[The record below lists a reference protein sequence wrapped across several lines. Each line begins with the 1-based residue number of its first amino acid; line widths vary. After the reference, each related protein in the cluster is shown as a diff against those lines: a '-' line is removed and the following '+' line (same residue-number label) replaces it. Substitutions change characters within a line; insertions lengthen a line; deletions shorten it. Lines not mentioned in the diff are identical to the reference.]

1 MGRTEV
7 LTDLRSC
14 RCVSQ
19 IAVFALM
26 LLLGG
31 TAAMAS
37 PKSFSIDS
45 QDAPHSLLEFG
56 RQSGLQILFAS
67 DKVKGITTNAVYGSY
82 EPIDALHLLLKG
94 TPLTVSEKSEGVLVV
109 GPQLKARNS
118 LSAEPVAGNTDGS
131 TARLAQATAAA
142 SQPQSGADSV
152 SKNGAASS
160 SSVSSGSESL
170 KLSEIIVTAQKV
182 SQKLMDVPMS
192 ITVVTGDQLEEL
204 QATRILDWLALVPG
218 LNINDGTTPGKG
230 ALILEGIPSL
240 GAASEVGMYVND
252 TPVGSS
258 STFGSGGATVLDLLP
273 YDLDRIE
280 VLRGPQGT
288 LYGAS
293 SMGGLVKYVMKS
305 PDLDNFSASVGGDF
319 FSIKGS
325 DGRGDGVRGA
335 LNLPVVSGLLG
346 LHVSAYDQY
355 TPGFITNGLTG
366 AKDQNGIR
374 QTGGRA
380 ALLWDINSDACILVS
395 ALYQKVAAANQT
407 EVALNQATGL
417 PIYGDFAEDNVR
429 QEPSTQEVRLYDLTL
444 NWNLHWA
451 DLTSVSSYQ
460 NFQDNLTGDATAS
473 LAPFNALLGA
483 FHLPTFAQAD
493 TNIDLGLEKFTQEVR
508 LASPQD
514 QPLRW
519 LVGGFFTHEETTNE
533 DAFNVYDA
541 AGVPV
546 AALNP
551 FITNDLRATYKEY
564 AGFGDLTYQIT
575 NRFDVTGGV
584 RYAHNSQSYQ
594 SQSGSFIGAVFDTPS
609 PPSSGRSSEGVTTF
623 LFSPNYHFNETTIAY
638 LRVATGYQPG
648 GANVLSPF
656 FPTAPATF
664 SSSRLIDYQPGLKS
678 TFLDGR
684 ASVDVS
690 AFYIDWTKIQ
700 LLVEGPSDLANAEE
714 NGGKARST
722 GFDFAGSYTLIPGL
736 VLGTNFNYTDAI
748 LTSPVASLNSLSGA
762 PLPYV
767 PRWSGALTAEYNT
780 LLPGANWRT
789 FAGGSYH
796 YVGPRFSGVEGA
808 TVTQQL
814 LQPADA
820 EVRSYSTID
829 LHLGASHGGLR
840 VSLYARNL
848 TDKYAYLAPTF
859 YRYSANP
866 LYIPIDIQAPVLQP
880 RTIGISVDQ
889 TF

>member
-1 MGRTEV
+1 
-7 LTDLRSC
+7 
-14 RCVSQ
+14 
-19 IAVFALM
+19 
-26 LLLGG
+26 
-31 TAAMAS
+31 
-37 PKSFSIDS
+37 
-45 QDAPHSLLEFG
+45 
-56 RQSGLQILFAS
+56 
-67 DKVKGITTNAVYGSY
+67 
-82 EPIDALHLLLKG
+82 
-94 TPLTVSEKSEGVLVV
+94 
-109 GPQLKARNS
+109 
-118 LSAEPVAGNTDGS
+118 
-131 TARLAQATAAA
+131 
-142 SQPQSGADSV
+142 
-152 SKNGAASS
+152 
-160 SSVSSGSESL
+160 
-170 KLSEIIVTAQKV
+170 
-182 SQKLMDVPMS
+182 MDVPLS
-192 ITVVTGDQLEEL
+192 ISVLTGDRLEEL
-204 QATRILDWLALVPG
+204 QATRISDWLALVPG

-319 FSIKGS
+319 FGIKGS
-325 DGRGDGVRGA
+325 DGHGDGVRGA
-335 LNLPVVSGLLG
+335 FNLPILSGQLG

-355 TPGFITNGLTG
+355 TPGYITNGLTG

-380 ALLWDINSDACILVS
+380 ALLWDINSDASVQVS

-407 EVALNQATGL
+407 EVALNQTTGM
-417 PIYGDFAEDNVR
+417 PIYGDFTEDNVR

-451 DLTSVSSYQ
+451 ELTSVSSYQ
-460 NFQDNLTGDATAS
+460 NFQDDLTGDATAT
-473 LAPFNALLGA
+473 LFPYNGLLGLL
-483 FHLPTFAQAD
+483 HLPTFAESD
-493 TNIDLGLEKFTQEVR
+493 VNIALGLEKFTQEVR

-533 DAFNVYDA
+533 DAFNVYDG

-551 FITNDLRATYKEY
+551 FITTDLGATYKEY

-575 NRFDVTGGV
+575 NRFDLTGGV
-584 RYAHNSQSYQ
+584 RYAHNSQFYN
-594 SQSGSFIGAVFDTPS
+594 SQSGSFFGTLFGSPS
-609 PPSSGRSSEGVTTF
+609 PPSSGQSSEGVTTF
-623 LFSPNYHFNETTIAY
+623 LLSPNYHFNETTIGY

-648 GANVLSPF
+648 GANVLSPL
-656 FPTAPATF
+656 FPSAPSTF
-664 SSSRLIDYQPGLKS
+664 SASRLIDYQPGLKS

-700 LLVEGPSDLANAEE
+700 LLVEGPSDLADAEE

-722 GFDFAGSYTLIPGL
+722 GFDFAGSYTPIPGM

-748 LTSPVASLNSLSGA
+748 LTTPVASLNTSSGA
-762 PLPYV
+762 RLPYI
-767 PRWSGALTAEYNT
+767 PRWSGTLTAEYNT
-780 LLPGANWRT
+780 LLPGANWHA
-789 FAGGSYH
+789 FAGGAYH
-796 YVGPRFSGVEGA
+796 YVGPRFSDVEGA
-808 TVTQQL
+808 TLTPTL
-814 LQPADA
+814 LLPADV
-820 EVRSYSTID
+820 EVRSYSSLD

-840 VSLYARNL
+840 VSLYAKNL
-848 TDKYAYLAPTF
+848 TDKNAYLAPTF
-859 YRYSANP
+859 YRYSVTPFNT
-866 LYIPIDIQAPVLQP
+866 PIDIQAPVLQP